1 MCKNEKKN
9 VMSTHTY
16 TYTHTDTHTHTKKTQ
31 KHTHTHRCLH
41 KCFLLLFS
49 FFEFLQTSKL
59 ASDPYNSE
67 ILEEI
72 EEDVKIIQCLETIDR
87 SPILIIF

>member
-16 TYTHTDTHTHTKKTQ
+16 TYTHTDTHTPKKH
-31 KHTHTHRCLH
+31 KNIHTHRCLH